1 MARLTT
7 IAAMSVV
14 AVAAPQLRAQ
24 SPACP
29 SSTTATLAAGL
40 GQSDRVD
47 MTASPIQFG
56 GRGLDINGSFE
67 RSFGSLCV
75 VTSGRGG
82 RKTLTPATPGSSSLE
97 RLTDGELSI
106 TALRAFRAEPSAAR
120 ALAFGAELHGEVAV
134 TTHAYADPEGTV
146 STYRLGLLSL
156 GPAVRW
162 RQSLL
167 GGTAVVQLA
176 SPVLSLVD
184 HPYTAGTS
192 ALRVQ
197 TASLGSLR
205 GLQGLVSYALPPVH
219 GLSLRATYRAS
230 GLWFDDVRP
239 VRSLSQTLSIGIAT
253 SLGSRR

>member
-7 IAAMSVV
+7 IAAMGVV

-29 SSTTATLAAGL
+29 SSTTATLAAGI

-75 VTSGRGG
+75 VASGRGG
-82 RKTLTPATPGSSSLE
+82 RKTLTPRTASSSLE

-106 TALRAFRAEPSAAR
+106 TALRAFRAEPSAPR
-120 ALAFGAELHGEVAV
+120 ALAFGAELHSELAV
-134 TTHAYADPEGTV
+134 TSHAYADPEGTV
-146 STYRLGLLSL
+146 STYRLGLVSL

-162 RQSLL
+162 RQPLL

-197 TASLGSLR
+197 AASLGSLR
-205 GLQGLVSYALPPVH
+205 GLQGLVSYELPPVH

>member
-7 IAAMSVV
+7 IAVMSLF
-14 AVAAPQLRAQ
+14 AAGAPQLLAQ

-29 SSTTATLAAGL
+29 SSTTATLAAGI

-75 VTSGRGG
+75 VASGRGG
-82 RKTLTPATPGSSSLE
+82 RKTLTPTTGSSSLE
-97 RLTDGELSI
+97 RLTDGEMSI
-106 TALRAFRAEPSAAR
+106 TALRAFRTEASAPR

-134 TTHAYADPEGTV
+134 TNHAYSDPEGTV

-162 RQSLL
+162 RQPLL

-192 ALRVQ
+192 DLRVQ
-197 TASLGSLR
+197 AASLGSLR
-205 GLQGLVSYALPPVH
+205 GLQGLVSYELPPVH

-253 SLGSRR
+253 RLGSRR

>member
-1 MARLTT
+1 MAKLTT
-7 IAAMSVV
+7 IAVMSLF
-14 AVAAPQLRAQ
+14 AAGAPQLLAQ

-29 SSTTATLAAGL
+29 PSTTATLAAGI

-75 VTSGRGG
+75 VASGRGG
-82 RKTLTPATPGSSSLE
+82 RKTLTPTTASSSLE
-97 RLTDGELSI
+97 RLTDGEMSI
-106 TALRAFRAEPSAAR
+106 TALRAFRAEPSAPR
-120 ALAFGAELHGEVAV
+120 ALAFGAELHSELAV
-134 TTHAYADPEGTV
+134 TDHAYADPERTV

-162 RQSLL
+162 RQPFL

-184 HPYTAGTS
+184 HPYTPGTG

-197 TASLGSLR
+197 AASLGSLR
-205 GLQGLVSYALPPVH
+205 GLQGLVSYELPPVH
-219 GLSLRATYRAS
+219 GLSLRASYRAS

>member
-7 IAAMSVV
+7 IAVMSLF
-14 AVAAPQLRAQ
+14 AVGTSQLLAQ

-29 SSTTATLAAGL
+29 RSTTATLAAGL

-47 MTASPIQFG
+47 MTASPMQFG
-56 GRGLDINGSFE
+56 GRGLDINGSIE
-67 RSFGSLCV
+67 RSFGSVCV

-82 RKTLTPATPGSSSLE
+82 RKTLTPTTGSSSLE

-106 TALRAFRAEPSAAR
+106 TALRAIRAEPSAPR
-120 ALAFGAELHGEVAV
+120 ALAFGAELHGELAV
-134 TTHAYADPEGTV
+134 TNHAYTDPERTV
-146 STYRLGLLSL
+146 STYRVGLLSL

-162 RQSLL
+162 RQPLF
-167 GGTAVVQLA
+167 GGTAVMQLA
-176 SPVLSLVD
+176 SPVVSLVD

-192 ALRVQ
+192 DLRVQ
-197 TASLGSLR
+197 AATLSSLR
-205 GLQGLVSYALPPVH
+205 GLQGLVSYELPPVR